1 MPGAKLY
8 NKWHLDGMNVTRSPT
23 PREKKPGRRGG
34 GGPEAQQTSGDAR
47 WEITKHGGRFLR
59 GIGSCML
66 LYVVPTVVQLCSSHS
81 IQVVVDYR
89 SCLASVSQF
98 IIFLSSFIS
107 ISFSVVI
114 QSSVQYTNNNVT
126 FVSKILNLLILGPK
140 CLAYSFG

>member
-8 NKWHLDGMNVTRSPT
+8 NRWHLDGMNVTRSPT
-23 PREKKPGRRGG
+23 PRGKKTREG

-81 IQVVVDYR
+81 IQVVVD
-89 SCLASVSQF
+89 
-98 IIFLSSFIS
+98 
-107 ISFSVVI
+107 
-114 QSSVQYTNNNVT
+114 
-126 FVSKILNLLILGPK
+126 
-140 CLAYSFG
+140 

>member
-8 NKWHLDGMNVTRSPT
+8 NRWHLDGMNVTRSPT
-23 PREKKPGRRGG
+23 PREKKTREAGG

-47 WEITKHGGRFLR
+47 WEITKHGGRFMR